1 MMRKYTFLTLI
12 LLGFSTND
20 MNLPKYELPKM
31 NNVIEVNSK
40 EMLKTQPPLLGL
52 NISGGTTIIIP
63 YDFKSSAYDELHKDN
78 YETFVD
84 SKPEQNL
91 QLNVVIDTTGN
102 FYSTGL
108 IYKNVSP
115 KDTPTKYLD
124 MVKEIKGFRTQ
135 HVKAYPVFVYNNSN
149 NSNYFKNYGNYT
161 NPNSKVFPMIQEA
174 KDKNG
179 IWKPIEFSEDIIL
192 SPEGNLYYE
201 LLPKN
206 FLVTSIIKY
215 KGDYKTTIRVK
226 IVIGKDIFYSN
237 EINGTINYSQ
247 FDTAPVDEFLKVFQI
262 KENYQYEENGLFFNR
277 K

>member
-1 MMRKYTFLTLI
+1 MMRRYSFVTLI
-12 LLGFSTND
+12 LFGFCTND
-20 MNLPKYELPKM
+20 MNLPKYELPKTY
-31 NNVIEVNSK
+31 NVIEVNSK
-40 EMLKTQPPLLGL
+40 EMLKTQPPLLAL
-52 NISGGTTIIIP
+52 NIKAGSTITIP

-78 YETFVD
+78 YETFVG
-84 SKPEQNL
+84 SKPEHNH
-91 QLNVVIDTTGN
+91 QLNVVIDTVGN

-108 IYKNVSP
+108 IYKNVMP
-115 KDTPTKYLD
+115 KDTPTMYLD
-124 MVKEIKGFRTQ
+124 MFKEIKSLREQ
-135 HVKAYPVFVYNNSN
+135 NVKAFPVFVYNNSN
-149 NSNYFKNYGNYT
+149 DSNYFINYGNYT

-179 IWKPIEFSEDIIL
+179 MWKPIEFSEDIIL
-192 SPEGNLYYE
+192 SPEGSLYYE

-215 KGDYKTTIRVK
+215 KGDYKTKIRVK
-226 IVIGKDIFYSN
+226 IVIGKEIFYSN

-262 KENYQYEENGLFFNR
+262 KENYQFEEHGLFFKR

>member
-1 MMRKYTFLTLI
+1 M
-12 LLGFSTND
+12 GFSTND
-20 MNLPKYELPKM
+20 MNLPKYELPKI

-52 NISGGTTIIIP
+52 NISAGSTITIP
-63 YDFKSSAYDELHKDN
+63 YDFKSSAYVELDKDN

>member
-1 MMRKYTFLTLI
+1 MRRYSFLTLI

-20 MNLPKYELPKM
+20 MNLPKYELPKI

-52 NISGGTTIIIP
+52 NISAGSTIAIP
-63 YDFKSSAYDELHKDN
+63 YDFKSSAYDELDKDN

-237 EINGTINYSQ
+237 EINGAINYSQ

>member
-1 MMRKYTFLTLI
+1 MRRYSFLTLI

-20 MNLPKYELPKM
+20 MNLPKYELPKV

-52 NISGGTTIIIP
+52 NINGGTTITIP

-84 SKPEQNL
+84 SKPEQNH

-108 IYKNVSP
+108 IYKNVLP

-135 HVKAYPVFVYNNSN
+135 YVKAYPVFVYNNSN
-149 NSNYFKNYGNYT
+149 NSNYFKNYGNYS

-215 KGDYKTTIRVK
+215 KGDYKTKIRVK
-226 IVIGKDIFYSN
+226 IVIGKEIFYSN